1 MSVFPSHPQQPRTA
15 RSDQAGIASPM
26 LSSSPGSLDVRTDRR
41 LIRATGGSE
50 RFVLVEVVA
59 PTPAP
64 DPARRRTPV
73 NLAFVL
79 DRSGSMAGRGK
90 LELAKQ
96 GVLEALDRLDPGDR
110 FAIVTYD
117 DHIDVVIASTFASAE
132 ARHTAAHALRAIE
145 PRGSTDLAGGW
156 LRGAEQVA
164 GHLGVGSVDRVLLL
178 TDGLANVGITDPAV
192 LAGHA
197 AELRARGVATS
208 TIGVGEDFDESLLQ
222 AMADAGGGHFY
233 FAGSL
238 PEIRDHL
245 TSEVGE
251 ALQVV
256 ARDVVLRVTLPGATV
271 RPLTPHPSETDGDH
285 TQVRLG
291 DLVAGQLAR
300 SVVRVRFPAGREGA
314 DVPASFAV
322 SAADGALDGPAFL
335 PRTLAWR
342 FADHAANDIQPRDRV
357 VDRAV
362 AELFASRARQ
372 EAVALNRR
380 GDWQRARRALEDVA
394 ERIQG
399 YAGDDAELQGLA
411 THLAAEAPVAAAP
424 MQEALRKSVHFAAA
438 NTARSRDAAGRSR
451 KA

>member
-1 MSVFPSHPQQPRTA
+1 MSVYPSHPLQPQPPFG
-15 RSDQAGIASPM
+15 DDGGVASPIRHAA
-26 LSSSPGSLDVRTDRR
+26 PGSVDIRTDRQV
-41 LIRATGGSE
+41 IRAAGGSE
-50 RFVLVEVVA
+50 RFVLVELVA
-59 PTPAP
+59 PTPAR
-64 DPARRRTPV
+64 DAARRRTPV

-117 DHIDVVIASTFASAE
+117 DHIDVVVSSAPASPE
-132 ARHTAAHALRAIE
+132 ARHMAARALRAIE

-164 GHLGVGSVDRVLLL
+164 SHLGAGNVDRVLLL

-197 AELRARGVATS
+197 AELRARGIATS

-251 ALQVV
+251 ALEVV
-256 ARDVVLRVTLPGATV
+256 ARDVVLTLTMPGATV
-271 RPLTPHPSETDGDH
+271 RPLTPHPTDTFGDR
-285 TQVRLG
+285 TVVRLG
-291 DLVAGQLAR
+291 ELVAGQLAR
-300 SVVRVRFPAGREGA
+300 CVLRVRFP
-314 DVPASFAV
+314 S
-322 SAADGALDGPAFL
+322 GPAGAEIG
-335 PRTLAWR
+335 RASCR
-342 FADHAANDIQPRDRV
+342 ERV
-357 VDRAV
+357 
-362 AELFASRARQ
+362 
-372 EAVALNRR
+372 
-380 GDWQRARRALEDVA
+380 
-394 ERIQG
+394 
-399 YAGDDAELQGLA
+399 
-411 THLAAEAPVAAAP
+411 
-424 MQEALRKSVHFAAA
+424 
-438 NTARSRDAAGRSR
+438 
-451 KA
+451 

>member
-1 MSVFPSHPQQPRTA
+1 MSMYPSHPRQPQRA
-15 RSDQAGIASPM
+15 PGDGGFASPI
-26 LSSSPGSLDVRTDRR
+26 PGAAPGRLDVRTDRR
-41 LIRATGGSE
+41 LIRAAGGSE
-50 RFVLVEVVA
+50 RFVLVELCA

-110 FAIVTYD
+110 FAIVAYD
-117 DHIDVVIASTFASAE
+117 DHIDVVVGSTPASPE
-132 ARHTAAHALRAIE
+132 ARHAAAGALRAIE
-145 PRGSTDLAGGW
+145 ARGSTNLADGW

-164 GHLGVGSVDRVLLL
+164 THLGAGSVDRVLLL

-192 LAGHA
+192 LSGHA
-197 AELRARGVATS
+197 AELRARGIATS

-251 ALQVV
+251 ALDVV
-256 ARDVVLRVTLPGATV
+256 ARDVILTLTVPRARV
-271 RPLTPHPSETDGDH
+271 RPLTPHPTETFGDQ
-285 TQVRLG
+285 TRVRLG

-300 SVVRVRFPAGREGA
+300 SVLRVGFPSGHDGTA
-314 DVPASFAV
+314 VPATLSVAAAGALAGPSFA
-322 SAADGALDGPAFL
+322 
-335 PRTLAWR
+335 PRTLDWR
-342 FADHAANDIQPRDRV
+342 FAGHAANDGQPRDRV

-362 AELFASRARQ
+362 AELFAARARQ

-380 GDWQRARRALEDVA
+380 GDWQQARRSLEGVA
-394 ERIQG
+394 ERILG
-399 YAGDDAELQGLA
+399 YAGEDAQLRDLA
-411 THLAAEAPVAAAP
+411 SNLASEAPVAAAP
-424 MQEALRKSVHFAAA
+424 MRESLRKSVHFAAA
-438 NTARSRDAAGRSR
+438 NTARSRDASGKSR
-451 KA
+451 RA